1 MIILVGCQQVV
12 HAEGA
17 SKVVPASLPR
27 HRTCAILILH
37 QELARCSTFNGRPR
51 WARAGLGSMAISCA
65 VCSLQRAVCSVC
77 VCVCVHDR
85 HRCLHEYALTSCDR
99 MASTSLHLGP
109 PQALPHLQTSDA
121 GERQRADDHLRQ
133 FLFLSMCCMLRCGSS
148 CPDPRF
154 PPGARAT
161 PKRRR
166 VTARM
171 VNSAGT
177 DRVLAIP
184 DVRGHRCCCR

>member
-12 HAEGA
+12 NAEGA

-37 QELARCSTFNGRPR
+37 QELACCSTFNGRPR

-77 VCVCVHDR
+77 VRARPSPLPSRIRTDELRQNGVDQPP
-85 HRCLHEYALTSCDR
+85 A
-99 MASTSLHLGP
+99 A
-109 PQALPHLQTSDA
+109 PQAPPHLQTSDA
-121 GERQRADDHLRQ
+121 GDRQQAGDHLRQ

-154 PPGARAT
+154 PWRSCRAVEGSDAKT
-161 PKRRR
+161 SSRNR
-166 VTARM
+166 
-171 VNSAGT
+171 
-177 DRVLAIP
+177 
-184 DVRGHRCCCR
+184 